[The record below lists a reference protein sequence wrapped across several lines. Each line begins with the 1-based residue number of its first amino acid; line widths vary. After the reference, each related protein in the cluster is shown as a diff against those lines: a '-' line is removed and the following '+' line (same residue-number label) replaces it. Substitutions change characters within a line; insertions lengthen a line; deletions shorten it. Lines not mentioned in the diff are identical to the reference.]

1 MVLSVEEKIRYER
14 QMMIAKWGESGQ
26 QKLKSATVFVAGAGG
41 LGSPLLYYLAA
52 AGIGTIRVCDFDSV
66 ELSNLNR
73 QILHSSARM
82 GMNKAESAKKTLH
95 ETNEFVVIQTITEKI
110 HNANVTEL
118 IGTSDIIVDCLDNF
132 ETRHVLNKISVEKR
146 IPLVHAGVEGF
157 RGQITF
163 LHPPETPCLA
173 CFIPRE
179 VKKEKFP
186 ILGATPGVIGALQ
199 AMEVMKYLAG
209 MGETLKNRL
218 LLFDGLS
225 MEFSTIKLTRN
236 PTCRVCRDFG
246 KE

>member
-1 MVLSVEEKIRYER
+1 MLTIEEYIRYER
-14 QMMIAKWGESGQ
+14 QMMIAHCGESGQ
-26 QKLKSATVFVAGAGG
+26 YKLKAATVFVAGAGG

-66 ELSNLNR
+66 EPSNLNR
-73 QILHSSARM
+73 QILHSSSRI

-95 ETNEFVVIQTITEKI
+95 ETNEFVETQTITEKI
-110 HNANVTEL
+110 HNANAAKL
-118 IGTSDIIVDCLDNF
+118 IGSADIIVDCLDNF

-163 LHPPETPCLA
+163 IHPPETPCLA
-173 CFIPRE
+173 CFIPLE

-199 AMEVMKYLAG
+199 AMEVIKYLTG

-218 LLFDGLS
+218 LLCDGLS

-236 PTCRVCRDFG
+236 PKCRVCRNIG